1 MPHFFIE
8 RPIFAWVV
16 ALFIVLT
23 GILSIPRLPVAQY
36 PAVAPP
42 GIIIS
47 LSYPGASPDVM
58 NTSVVSLIE
67 REISGVDNLLYF
79 ESSSDTTGMASITVT
94 FRPGT
99 DIKLAQMDLQNQIKI
114 VEPRLP
120 QAVRQNGINVEA
132 ANSGFLMMVGL
143 KSPTGEY
150 QEADLSDYFARNLTD
165 ELRRVPGVGK
175 VQLFGGEK
183 ALRIWLDPMKLHSY
197 GLSVTDVL
205 TAVSQQNV
213 IVSPGRTGDEPAVAG
228 QTVTYPITVRG
239 QLTSVEAFRNITLK
253 SAVSG
258 ARLTLADIARVESGL
273 QSYTF
278 GIRENGVP
286 ATAAAIQL
294 SPGANAINTAS
305 GVRAR
310 LAELSGVLPE
320 GMEFT
325 VPFDTAPFVKLSI
338 MKVVET
344 FVEAMVLVFLVMLLF
359 LHKIRCTL
367 IPAIVAPVA
376 LLGTFTVML
385 LSGYSINILTMFGMV
400 LAIGIIV
407 DDAIVVVENVERLME
422 EKGLS
427 PKEAT
432 RQAMHEI
439 TPAIIGITL
448 VLTAVFIP
456 MAFAG
461 GSVGIIYRQFCI
473 SMAVS
478 ILLSAFL
485 ALTLT
490 PALCATIL
498 KPHHHASRKGR
509 AFSAWFNGR
518 FHALTAFYASGLG
531 FALKRTGRMM
541 VLYAA
546 LCMALFLG
554 LSSLPSSFLPDEDQ
568 GYFMS
573 SIQLPSDA
581 TMQRTLKVVQ
591 KFEEE
596 IASRPAIESNIM
608 ILGFGFSGSGQNSAM
623 AFTTLKDWKHRE
635 GTSAQDEADHIQS
648 RMESVS
654 DAVTMSLLPPAN
666 SDMGTSSGFTYYVQ
680 DRGGKGYQALKK
692 AADELIQRANKN
704 PYLSDVYID
713 GLPEGSTLAL
723 NIDREKAEAM
733 GVSFDEINQTLSVAT
748 GSNYVNDYI
757 NNGRVQQV
765 IVQADAPFRMQPEQ
779 LLRLSVKNRQ
789 GEMLP
794 VSTFVTLAW
803 HVAPQQLN
811 RYQGYPAIRITGS
824 ASSGES
830 TGTAMAAM
838 EELAKNLPSGFA
850 GEWAGSSLQEKA
862 SASQLPGL
870 IVLSM
875 LVVFMVLAAL
885 YESWSVPFAVMLVVP
900 LGLLGAVLAVIV
912 AQMTNDVFFKVGLI
926 TLIGLSAKHAIL
938 IIEFARQLMHQ
949 GKNVIEATLIAAGQ
963 RLRPIL
969 MTSLAFTLGVVPLM
983 LAKGASDSTQHAI
996 GTGVFGGMISA
1007 TLLAVFFVP
1016 VFFVVIVRFLET
1028 RNLEH
1033 KKTRND

>member
-16 ALFIVLT
+16 ALFIVLS

-47 LSYPGASPDVM
+47 VSYPGASPDVM

-67 REISGVDNLLYF
+67 REISAVDNLLYF

-94 FRPGT
+94 FKPGT

-114 VEPRLP
+114 VEARLP

-143 KSPTGEY
+143 KSQSGAYE
-150 QEADLSDYFARNLTD
+150 EADLSDYFARNVTD

-205 TAVSQQNV
+205 TALSQQNV
-213 IVSPGRTGDEPAVAG
+213 IVSPGRTGDEPAVPG
-228 QTVTYPITVRG
+228 QGVTYPINVRG
-239 QLTSVEAFRNITLK
+239 QLSTVEEFRNITIK
-253 SAVSG
+253 SEVSG
-258 ARLTLADIARVESGL
+258 ARLKLSDIARVESGL
-273 QSYTF
+273 QSYAF

-294 SPGANAINTAS
+294 SPGANAISTAS
-305 GVRAR
+305 GIRAR
-310 LAELSGVLPE
+310 LTELSAVLPE

-338 MKVVET
+338 MKVVQT
-344 FVEAMVLVFLVMLLF
+344 FAEAMVLVFLVMLLF
-359 LHKIRCTL
+359 LHKIRCTI

-427 PKEAT
+427 PSEAT
-432 RQAMHEI
+432 REAMDEI

-456 MAFAG
+456 MGFAS

-490 PALCATIL
+490 PALCATLL
-498 KPHHHASRKGR
+498 KPHSDDQSKKRS
-509 AFSAWFNGR
+509 FSTWFNAR
-518 FHALTAFYASGLG
+518 FNRLSAFYESGLG
-531 FALKRTGRMM
+531 FVLKRSGRMM
-541 VLYAA
+541 MLYAA
-546 LCMALFLG
+546 LCFALYAG

-573 SIQLPSDA
+573 SIQLPADA

-591 KFEEE
+591 KFEDE
-596 IASRPAIESNIM
+596 IATQQAVESNIM

-623 AFTTLKDWKHRE
+623 AFTTLKDWKKRV
-635 GTSAQDEADHIQS
+635 GTTAQDQADSIQS
-648 RMESVS
+648 TMENVP
-654 DAVTMSLLPPAN
+654 DAVTMSLLPPAI
-666 SDMGTSSGFTYYVQ
+666 SDMGTSSGFTYYLQ
-680 DRGGKGYQALKK
+680 DRAGKGYQALKK
-692 AADELIQRANKN
+692 AADGLVQHANQSHQ
-704 PYLSDVYID
+704 LSDVYID
-713 GLPEGSTLAL
+713 GLPEGTSLAL
-723 NIDREKAEAM
+723 DVDREKAEAM
-733 GVSFDEINQTLSVAT
+733 GVSFDEINQTISVAT
-748 GSNYVNDYI
+748 GSNYVNDYT
-757 NNGRVQQV
+757 NKGRVQQV
-765 IVQADAPFRMQPEQ
+765 IVQADAPHRMQPEQ
-779 LLRLSVKNRQ
+779 LLALSVKNRSGQ
-789 GEMLP
+789 MLP
-794 VSTFVTLAW
+794 LATFVTLSW
-803 HVAPQQLN
+803 NVTPQQLS

-824 ASSGES
+824 AAAGQS
-830 TGTAMAAM
+830 TGNAMKAM
-838 EELAKNLPSGFA
+838 EALSQQLPSGFA
-850 GEWAGSSLQEKA
+850 GEWAGSSLQEKE

-870 IVLSM
+870 IVLSV

-900 LGLLGAVLAVIV
+900 LGLLGAVIAVTAV
-912 AQMTNDVFFKVGLI
+912 NMTNDVFFKVGLI
-926 TLIGLSAKHAIL
+926 TLIGLSAKNAIL
-938 IIEFARQLMHQ
+938 IIEFARQLMSQ
-949 GKNVIEATLIAAGQ
+949 GMGLPEATLIASKQ

-983 LAKGASDSTQHAI
+983 LASGASDSTQHAI
-996 GTGVFGGMISA
+996 GTGVFGGMISG
-1007 TLLAVFFVP
+1007 TLLAIFFVP
-1016 VFFVVIVRFLET
+1016 VFFVVITRFI
-1028 RNLEH
+1028 
-1033 KKTRND
+1033 KTRKKGVGSVAD